1 MEHKVKKYIA
11 VLIGIWILTM
21 ITLFGLTYFTQEKIN
36 DDYKADNIE
45 MIHPEVPIIHDDIVL
60 KETKMYCPLCG
71 NETTAINGEIV
82 CRNVKCDDYGVPV
95 HVSKCDDYMNENS
108 EDYLEE
114 EK

>member
-1 MEHKVKKYIA
+1 MKYKVKKHIV

-21 ITLFGLTYFTQEKIN
+21 ITLFGLTYFAQEKIN
-36 DDYKADNIE
+36 NDYQSDNME
-45 MIHPEVPIIHDDIVL
+45 MIHPKIPIIHDDIIL

-71 NETTAINGEIV
+71 NETTAINDEIV
-82 CRNVKCDDYGVPV
+82 CRNVECDDYGVPV
-95 HVSKCDDYMNENS
+95 HISKCEDYVNEND